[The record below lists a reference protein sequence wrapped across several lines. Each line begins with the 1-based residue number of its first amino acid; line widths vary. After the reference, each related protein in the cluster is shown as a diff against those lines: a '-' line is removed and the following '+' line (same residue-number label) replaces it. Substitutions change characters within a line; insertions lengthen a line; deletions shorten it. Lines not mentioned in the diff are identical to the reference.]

1 MNARMRIEADQAGNE
16 PAGIDQIV
24 VEFGQWVK
32 GVSNTFNTLRDESDV
47 QRLEEEIR
55 TGGQR
60 ILLRLMQQV
69 VQQAVDARQ
78 ESTRICPEAQ
88 CRQRRRHQGVRRRKL
103 SVSLGEL
110 EVSGIYWRCP
120 ACGRCDHSA
129 EGIAPQTMSRLFRGL
144 VCLAGTALSSF
155 KKGQIVLQKLMGVS
169 VDDETIRRRCQSE
182 GWALT
187 READA
192 PPTPVEP
199 GQQLTASSDGT
210 MVHTREGGWR
220 EVKAYRFEHAN
231 GRYGGAYLEPVEE
244 FSPRVGDAAE
254 RVGHR
259 RTDHKVFLS
268 DMAEWIKQMAAQRLP
283 GWIHVADIWHAG
295 QHIHHAAEAIYGVG
309 NRKTARW
316 SSYWSRR
323 LRLHGASVLAD
334 KLRRIVMHYR
344 GAEQQESVL
353 VLIRFLEKHAANM
366 DYPRFE
372 AMGLPISSGPMESFC
387 KQIGLRMKG
396 PGMHWSA
403 KNVTPMGMLV
413 SRWSMDPGNASVFG
427 AMPPRAA

>member
-1 MNARMRIEADQAGNE
+1 MNARMRIEGTNQVGNE
-16 PAGIDQIV
+16 PSAMDEIV
-24 VEFGQWVK
+24 AEFGRWVK
-32 GVSNTFNTLRDESDV
+32 GVADGFSDLHDETDV

-55 TGGQR
+55 TGGQK
-60 ILLRLMQQV
+60 ILLRMMQGL
-69 VQQAVDARQ
+69 VQQAVNANQ
-78 ESTRICPEAQ
+78 EPSRICPDCKE
-88 CRQRRRHQGVRRRKL
+88 RRRHQGVRGRKL

-110 EVSGIYWRCP
+110 EVTGIYWRCP
-120 ACGRCDHSA
+120 SCGLCEHSA
-129 EGIAPQTMSRLFRGL
+129 EGIAPETMSRLFRGL
-144 VCLAGTALSSF
+144 VCMTGAALSSF
-155 KKGQIVLQKLMGVS
+155 HKGQIVLRKLLGVS

-192 PPTPVEP
+192 PPVPVNE
-199 GQQLTASSDGT
+199 QEQLTGSSDGT

-231 GRYGGAYLEPVEE
+231 GRYGGAYLEPVDK
-244 FSPRVGDAAE
+244 FAPRVKAAAD
-254 RVGHR
+254 RVGQK
-259 RTDHKVFLS
+259 RTQNKVFLS
-268 DMAEWIKQMAAQRLP
+268 DMAEWIKQMVAQRLP
-283 GWIHVADIWHAG
+283 GWIHIADLWHAR
-295 QHIHHAAEAIYGVG
+295 QHVHGAAEKIYGVG
-309 NRKTARW
+309 SIKAAKW
-316 SSYWSRR
+316 SGYWSRR
-323 LRLHGASVLAD
+323 LRIYGASVLAD
-334 KLRRIVMHYR
+334 KLRRIVMCYR
-344 GAEQQESVL
+344 RPEQQEGVL

-413 SRWSMDPGNASVFG
+413 SRWSMDPENASVFG
-427 AMPPRAA
+427 AIGPPPAA